1 MEYYPMPLFV
11 KLSVKN
17 MDDSLK
23 WYNEVINFN
32 SIFELPDKEGNTI
45 MAHIRGE
52 KYQDILL
59 LKDNSQDKCSKQGIV
74 VNLSVEDVHQFFE
87 RALAANTKVIEGPI
101 DQPWNARELI
111 LKDPNDYTITLSMQI
126 NNDKSMDEITRG
138 LSPQR

>member
-32 SIFELPDKEGNTI
+32 SIFELPDKDGNTI

-59 LKDNSQDKCSKQGIV
+59 LKDNSQDKCSNRV
-74 VNLSVEDVHQFFE
+74 SL
-87 RALAANTKVIEGPI
+87 
-101 DQPWNARELI
+101 
-111 LKDPNDYTITLSMQI
+111 
-126 NNDKSMDEITRG
+126 
-138 LSPQR
+138 

>member
-1 MEYYPMPLFV
+1 M
-11 KLSVKN
+11 
-17 MDDSLK
+17 
-23 WYNEVINFN
+23 
-32 SIFELPDKEGNTI
+32 
-45 MAHIRGE
+45 
-52 KYQDILL
+52 